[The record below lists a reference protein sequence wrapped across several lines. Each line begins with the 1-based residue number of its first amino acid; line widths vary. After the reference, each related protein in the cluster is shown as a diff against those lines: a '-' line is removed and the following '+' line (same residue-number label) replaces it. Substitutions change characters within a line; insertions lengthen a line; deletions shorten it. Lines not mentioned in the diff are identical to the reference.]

1 MTFSLKTFIESSFL
15 LVKKL
20 SLAFDGVVSSLRIS
34 PTTLYLS
41 FSFSLFLPMHS
52 IFKRNHVD
60 TANKR
65 FVSHDATRCN
75 CYSFQHHNEVYNR
88 SYRCSQTVTKYQS
101 FSLSS
106 FSFSPSLSLFR
117 TE

>member
-1 MTFSLKTFIESSFL
+1 MTINLKTFIESTFL
-15 LVKKL
+15 LATTL
-20 SLAFDGVVSSLRIS
+20 SPAFDSVVSSLRIS

-41 FSFSLFLPMHS
+41 FSFPLFLPMHS

-60 TANKR
+60 AANKR
-65 FVSHDATRCN
+65 FVSHDATGCN

-88 SYRCSQTVTKYQS
+88 SYRCSRTVTKYQS

-106 FSFSPSLSLFR
+106 FSLYPSLSLFR
-117 TE
+117 IE